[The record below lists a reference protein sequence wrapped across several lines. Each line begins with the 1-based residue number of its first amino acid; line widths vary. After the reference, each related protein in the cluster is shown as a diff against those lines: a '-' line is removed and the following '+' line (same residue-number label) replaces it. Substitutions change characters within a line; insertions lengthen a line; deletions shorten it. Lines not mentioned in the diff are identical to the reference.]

1 MTPSPLP
8 TVQTLLYAEAVDGVQ
23 LSPRQLV
30 MGTRQE
36 MTQVMIDQQ
45 WSNLQ
50 NNTANT
56 DQERLIVPALGKN
69 NCTRWPIILAIV
81 IIKIIVIIGMQGKF
95 LAPKGALY
103 SRKSLAHRLARW
115 LTLSKI

>member
-1 MTPSPLP
+1 MSADSQPPPYFADIAHEPPPS
-8 TVQTLLYAEAVDGVQ
+8 YAEAVDGVQ

-56 DQERLIVPALGKN
+56 DQERLIVPAQRKN

-81 IIKIIVIIGMQGKF
+81 IIKIIVIICIRASYYKD
-95 LAPKGALY
+95 
-103 SRKSLAHRLARW
+103 
-115 LTLSKI
+115 TV